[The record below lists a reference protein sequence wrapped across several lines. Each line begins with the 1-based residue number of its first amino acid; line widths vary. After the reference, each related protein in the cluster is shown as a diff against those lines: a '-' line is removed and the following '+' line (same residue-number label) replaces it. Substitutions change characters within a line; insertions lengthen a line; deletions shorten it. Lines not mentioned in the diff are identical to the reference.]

1 MPKQTVR
8 LMIDRL
14 SYGPA
19 GVGRS
24 EGKVVFVPGT
34 APGDEVEVAIGEER
48 KNYTRGHVTA
58 LVSPSHHRRVPP
70 CPYVTQC
77 GGCPWQHI
85 AYAEQLKAKE
95 ATVREQLQRIGGI
108 ADPPVLPILAAPLVS
123 QCPQHPVGAR
133 HQEAERDA
141 GPEIDPA
148 HRVRFQPCSP

>member
-48 KNYTRGHVTA
+48 KNYARGHVTA

-108 ADPPVLPILAAPLVS
+108 ADPPVLPILAAPS
-123 QCPQHPVGAR
+123 EWHYR
-133 HQEAERDA
+133 HRMRL
-141 GPEIDPA
+141 
-148 HRVRFQPCSP
+148 RVKSNT